1 MAARAQENVIR
12 MDDYKDSVRRLSP
25 TESIS
30 LLHDCRDMAVERLP
44 QSIRSILD
52 KVQDALCDLGDKTQD
67 DALRR
72 VYYDAMQELR
82 AKRNAIEGEFKQHYL
97 DGFNKEAKRNRNG
110 EEGSDEASSDDDEL
124 ELSLL
129 EDDDLE
135 EALAIE
141 NMIASIKTSCKQE
154 LFGLNRRMGLLLNDP
169 GLEKADHPMSPEVIC
184 FALKEACKEIESR
197 TDVRIVILRLFS
209 KYIANEVD
217 GVYQQIND
225 HLVKKEVL
233 PSIRPRLSSRSKKRG
248 SEQSKTQ
255 DHSSASGGQVGRSG
269 PSEHDILSTLQ
280 QLMSANIARGEAS
293 QHGGQTHGQGVP
305 IVDVLTKL
313 QHGNA
318 ESVIGENDAFDLSA
332 LENGSVNILRD
343 LKAISAA
350 NSISHADDMTIDIVA
365 MLFDYILDDESVPDT
380 MKALIGRLQIPVLKV
395 ALLDKALFSKK
406 SHPARRLLNTLAD
419 AAIGWSEDHDQD
431 DSLYKK
437 VHSVVHRILDEFD
450 DNVNIFAELAD
461 ELDEFVADEEK
472 KARERAE
479 QSAIAIHAK
488 EQLNLAKA
496 LVRDE
501 LKRRISEKDV
511 GEFERQFL
519 ANHWK
524 QALFVTCVKKG
535 EDSPAW
541 KAAIETMDELI
552 WSISPKRTAEDRNK
566 LVKLLPRLLKLLNS
580 GLNLTSI
587 DPTDRK
593 RFFGRLARRHI
604 AAVRLIS
611 NTSGLGRSQANTA
624 RGQVESALDE
634 MSAAHTDKVEDRE
647 KKQAQDK
654 AAHQAEEKAVK
665 GSEFDLSGLPPEM
678 TELLKEGQVEVEEI
692 VLGYDTRDDATGAIE
707 EHYIDMVTGL
717 QVGTW
722 LAFFAEDGTSKRAR
736 LTYVSP
742 DTGEYLF
749 TDRQGMKVATKTLY
763 GLAIEFRRGSV
774 TIIEAPS
781 NSLFDRAVTNIMDR
795 LSDDE
800 TLN

>member
-44 QSIRSILD
+44 QSIQSILD
-52 KVQDALCDLGDKTQD
+52 KVQDALFDLGDKTRD

-82 AKRNAIEGEFKQHYL
+82 AKRNAIEEEFRQHYL

-124 ELSLL
+124 ELSLV

-135 EALAIE
+135 EVLAVE

-154 LFGLNRRMGLLLNDP
+154 LFGLNKRMGLLLNDP
-169 GLEKADHPMSPEVIC
+169 GLEKVDHPMSPEVIC

-197 TDVRIVILRLFS
+197 TDVRLVILRLFS
-209 KYIANEVD
+209 KYLANEVD
-217 GVYQQIND
+217 GVYHQIND
-225 HLVKKEVL
+225 HLVERNIL
-233 PSIRPRLSSRSKKRG
+233 PSIRPRIRKRSKKRADADSEGQHSG
-248 SEQSKTQ
+248 S
-255 DHSSASGGQVGRSG
+255 SGGQTDNSG
-269 PSEHDILSTLQ
+269 PSEKDVFSTLQ
-280 QLMSANIARGEAS
+280 QLMSANIVRGEAS
-293 QHGGQTHGQGVP
+293 QHGGQTHGQDVP

-318 ESVIGENDAFDLSA
+318 ESVIGESDAFDLSA
-332 LENGSVNILRD
+332 LANGSVNILRD

-406 SHPARRLLNTLAD
+406 SHPARGLLNTLAD

-511 GEFERQFL
+511 GEFEREFL

-541 KAAIETMDELI
+541 KAAIETMDDLI
-552 WSISPKRTAEDRNK
+552 WSISPKRTAENRNK

-604 AAVRLIS
+604 AAVKLVS

-634 MSAAHTDKVEDRE
+634 MSAAHTDKAEDRG
-647 KKQAQDK
+647 KKQAQDM

-665 GSEFDLSGLPPEM
+665 EPKFDLSGLSPEM
-678 TELLKEGQVEVEEI
+678 TELLEEGQVEVEEI

>member
-12 MDDYKDSVRRLSP
+12 MDDYTDSARRLSA

-30 LLHDCRDMAVERLP
+30 LLHDCRDMAAERLP
-44 QSIRSILD
+44 QSIKNILD
-52 KVQDALCDLGDKTQD
+52 KVQDALFDLGDKTQD

-82 AKRNAIEGEFKQHYL
+82 AKRNAIEGEFRQHYL

-110 EEGSDEASSDDDEL
+110 EEGSDEASPDDDEL

-129 EDDDLE
+129 EEDDLE

-197 TDVRIVILRLFS
+197 TDVRLVILRLFS
-209 KYIANEVD
+209 KYLANEVD
-217 GVYQQIND
+217 GVYHEIND

-233 PSIRPRLSSRSKKRG
+233 PSIRQRLSSRSKKRG
-248 SEQSKTQ
+248 AEQSKTQ
-255 DHSSASGGQVGRSG
+255 DHSSASGGQAGRSG
-269 PSEHDILSTLQ
+269 PSEHDVFSTLQ
-280 QLMSANIARGEAS
+280 QLMSANIVRGEAS

-318 ESVIGENDAFDLSA
+318 ESVIGESDAFDLSA
-332 LENGSVNILRD
+332 LANGSVNILRD

-406 SHPARRLLNTLAD
+406 SHAARRLLNTLAD

-479 QSAIAIHAK
+479 QSAKAIHAK

-511 GEFERQFL
+511 GEFEREFL

-524 QALFVTCVKKG
+524 QVLFVTCVKKG

-541 KAAIETMDELI
+541 KAAIETVDDLI

-604 AAVRLIS
+604 AAVKLVS
-611 NTSGLGRSQANTA
+611 NTSGLGRSQASTVK
-624 RGQVESALDE
+624 GQVESALDE
-634 MSAAHTDKVEDRE
+634 MSAVHTDKAEDRE
-647 KKQAQDK
+647 KKQAQDM

-665 GSEFDLSGLPPEM
+665 EPEFDLSGLSPEM
-678 TELLKEGQVEVEEI
+678 TELLEEGQVEVEEI

-707 EHYIDMVTGL
+707 EHYIDMVTAL

-763 GLAIEFRRGSV
+763 GLAIEFGRGSV
-774 TIIEAPS
+774 TIIEAPC

-795 LSDDE
+795 LSDNE